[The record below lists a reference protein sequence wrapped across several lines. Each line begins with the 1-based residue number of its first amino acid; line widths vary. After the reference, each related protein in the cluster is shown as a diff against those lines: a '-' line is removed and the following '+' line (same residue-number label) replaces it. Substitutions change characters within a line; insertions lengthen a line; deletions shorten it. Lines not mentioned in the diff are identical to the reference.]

1 LLLHH
6 GVAGPSYVAQ
16 PAPTIYN
23 YVNPVTGEQVASL
36 LPPNHPEMICL
47 QEGRHVPHTQY
58 GLLGIL
64 AAIFWF
70 PLGIG
75 LCLLDKR
82 TRCSRCGQVIDEGI
96 CG

>member
-1 LLLHH
+1 M
-6 GVAGPSYVAQ
+6 P
-16 PAPTIYN
+16 PTTVYN
-23 YVNPVTGEQVASL
+23 YVNPVTHEHVVSL
-36 LPPNHPEMICL
+36 LPPNHPQMICL
-47 QEGRHVPHTQY
+47 QEGRHVTETKY

-75 LCLLDKR
+75 LCLLDRKVKC
-82 TRCSRCGQVIDEGI
+82 TRCGMILDEGY